1 MSYSNPKPNP
11 LRSDTDQQ
19 FWDKAFLAFFS
30 RIAGRIDLGN
40 VSVYAARIADEA
52 VAERRK
58 RLQSANAKEPQ
69 PANEPAEERQR
80 KVWTGEE
87 LYALWNIASGDAKSS
102 FNALAS
108 IINEHP

>member
-1 MSYSNPKPNP
+1 LSWGAAGLIRDG
-11 LRSDTDQQ
+11 LRT
-19 FWDKAFLAFFS
+19 
-30 RIAGRIDLGN
+30 GRIDLGN